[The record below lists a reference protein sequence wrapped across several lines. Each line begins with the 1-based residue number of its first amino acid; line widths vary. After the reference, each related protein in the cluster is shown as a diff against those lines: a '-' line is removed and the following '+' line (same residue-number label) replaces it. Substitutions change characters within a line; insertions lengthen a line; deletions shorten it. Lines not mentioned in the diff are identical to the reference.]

1 MFLLI
6 AVGKAWMAA
15 FLMAGFV
22 AGYAKT
28 DYPTYIERHRKQQAR
43 TGDGFR
49 ESIKDFHPA
58 VRIKVKM
65 ERRRKP

>member
-1 MFLLI
+1 
-6 AVGKAWMAA
+6 MAA
-15 FLMAGFV
+15 FLMASFV

-28 DYPTYIERHRKQQAR
+28 VFPTYIEKDRKQQAR

-49 ESIKDFHPA
+49 KSIEDFHPA

-65 ERRRKP
+65 DRRRKP

>member
-1 MFLLI
+1 
-6 AVGKAWMAA
+6 
-15 FLMAGFV
+15 MAGFV

>member
-1 MFLLI
+1 
-6 AVGKAWMAA
+6 MAA
-15 FLMAGFV
+15 FLMASV
-22 AGYAKT
+22 MAGYAKT
-28 DYPTYIERHRKQQAR
+28 DYPTYIEKPRKQQAR

-49 ESIKDFHPA
+49 KSIKDFHPA

>member
-15 FLMAGFV
+15 FLMASV
-22 AGYAKT
+22 MAGYAKT
-28 DYPTYIERHRKQQAR
+28 DYPTYIEKPRKQQAR

-49 ESIKDFHPA
+49 KSIKDFHPA